1 MTRARLFI
9 ILSLVSVG
17 LLGAFLS
24 GFFLDSYFDVASDEF
39 SLLDQ
44 AYNILINHAYVDLPE
59 ASILEYGMIRGLVE
73 ASGDRYASFQEPVQH
88 ELESNN
94 LQGSFGG
101 IGIEYS
107 YNQDGDLLIFPIS
120 SSPASEA
127 GIHPG
132 DHLLMVDQ
140 LAITTQTHL
149 DEVKAA
155 IRGPVGESVQITVF
169 HPDSNTTSTHEI
181 RRESIHLP
189 SVTWRIAPGEPG
201 IGIMDV
207 HIVAEST
214 SREIED
220 AVVELENLGAIKYIL
235 DLRDNGGGLLTSG
248 IDSARLFLE
257 EGVIIQQQYSG
268 QDTETFMAR
277 RPGPLSDLPLVILIN
292 HNTASAAEIIAGSL
306 QSQERAALVGE
317 NSFGKDSIQLVFDLE
332 DGSSLHVTAAKWWI
346 PGLISP
352 IGEGG
357 LVPDI
362 PVSQSE
368 DQVDLILQ
376 TAIEHL
382 NGK

>member
-1 MTRARLFI
+1 MAKARIFI
-9 ILSLVSVG
+9 ILSLVAVG

-24 GFFLDSYFDVASDEF
+24 GFFLDSYFNAASNKF

-44 AYNILINHAYVDLPE
+44 AYNILINHAYVNLPE
-59 ASILEYGMIRGLVE
+59 PSILEYGMIRGLVE

-101 IGIEYS
+101 IGVEFS
-107 YNQDGDLLIFPIS
+107 YNQDGVLLIYPIS

-127 GIHPG
+127 GIHAG
-132 DHLLMVDQ
+132 DHLIMVDQ
-140 LAITTQTHL
+140 LAISPLIHL

-169 HPDSNTTSTHEI
+169 HPESNSTSTHNI

-189 SVTWRIAPGEPG
+189 SVTWRIAPGVPD

-214 SREIED
+214 SEEIEN
-220 AVVELENLGAIKYIL
+220 AVVELEKMGASKFIL
-235 DLRDNGGGLLTSG
+235 DLRDNGGGLLTAG
-248 IDSARLFLE
+248 IDSAKLFLE
-257 EGVIIQQQYSG
+257 EGVIIQQQYRG
-268 QDTETFMAR
+268 QEIETFSVR
-277 RPGPLSDLPLVILIN
+277 SPGPLSELPLVILIN
-292 HNTASAAEIIAGSL
+292 QNTASAAEIIAGSL
-306 QSQERAALVGE
+306 QSQDRAALVGE
-317 NSFGKDSIQLVFDLE
+317 NSFGKDSIQLVFDLD

-357 LVPDI
+357 LIPDI
-362 PVSQSE
+362 QMNQTE
-368 DQVDLILQ
+368 DQVDMILQ